1 MAKINKN
8 KNKNEVLLE
17 AKGLYKSYTQTSGFF
32 VRKQRVIKALN
43 NVSLFIKPGETL
55 AIVGES
61 GSGKSTLA
69 RCLLQ
74 LQAFEQGELFFKGK
88 NLTSLDE
95 KDKKHL
101 KRHIQM
107 VFQDPYASLNPR
119 MKIEEILEEGLVI
132 HDLGNKKV
140 RQTKVRSMIK
150 KVGLTVADLQ
160 KYPHQFSGGQRQ
172 RIGIARALIVEPE
185 LVICDEPVS
194 ALDVSIQ
201 AQILLL
207 LKDLQKE
214 LGLSY
219 LFISHDLRVVRHM
232 ADRIV
237 VMHQGKIVE
246 LGLTKSI
253 YEKPKANYTRELLN
267 AIPGKHFKF
276 KVS

>member
-8 KNKNEVLLE
+8 TVLLE
-17 AKGLYKSYTQTSGFF
+17 AKGLYKTYTQTSGFF
-32 VRKQRVIKALN
+32 VKKQRVIKALN
-43 NVSLFIKPGETL
+43 NVSVSIKKGETL

-74 LQAFEQGELFFKGK
+74 LLSLDQGELFFKGK
-88 NLTSLDE
+88 NLTTFDVE
-95 KDKKHL
+95 GKKYL

-119 MKIEEILEEGLVI
+119 MKISEILEEGLLI
-132 HDLGNKKV
+132 HDLGNKIV
-140 RQTKVRSMIK
+140 RDKKMRDMIK
-150 KVGLTVADLQ
+150 KVGLEVSDLN

-232 ADRIV
+232 ADSIA

-246 LGLTKSI
+246 QGSIKGI

-267 AIPGKHFKF
+267 AIPGNHFKF

>member
-1 MAKINKN
+1 MAKI
-8 KNKNEVLLE
+8 NKNEVLLE
-17 AKGLYKSYTQTSGFF
+17 AKGLYKTYTQTSGFF
-32 VRKQRVIKALN
+32 VKKQKIIKALN
-43 NVSLFIKPGETL
+43 NVSLSIKKGETL

-74 LQAFEQGELFFKGK
+74 LMSLDQGELFFKGK
-88 NLTSLDE
+88 NLISLDVE
-95 KDKKHL
+95 GKKYL

-119 MKIEEILEEGLVI
+119 MKIAEILEEGLLI
-132 HDLGNKKV
+132 HDLGNKIV
-140 RQTKVRSMIK
+140 RDKKMRDMIK
-150 KVGLTVADLQ
+150 KVGLEVSDLN

-207 LKDLQKE
+207 LKELQKE

-232 ADRIV
+232 ADNIA
-237 VMHQGKIVE
+237 VMHQGKILE
-246 LGLTKSI
+246 QGSIKGI

-267 AIPGKHFKF
+267 AIPGNHFKF

>member
-1 MAKINKN
+1 MAKKID
-8 KNKNEVLLE
+8 KNEMLLE
-17 AKGLYKSYTQTSGFF
+17 AKGLYKTYTQTSGFF
-32 VRKQRVIKALN
+32 VRKQRIIKALN
-43 NVSLFIKPGETL
+43 NVSLSIKKGQTL
-55 AIVGES
+55 AVVGES
-61 GSGKSTLA
+61 GSGKSSLA

-74 LQAFEQGELFFKGK
+74 LQAIDQGELFFKGQ
-88 NLTSLDE
+88 NMTSLNKLDS
-95 KDKKHL
+95 KSL
-101 KRHIQM
+101 KRNIQM

-132 HDLGNKKV
+132 HELGNKKA
-140 RQTKVRSMIK
+140 RQVKVRDMIK
-150 KVGLTVADLQ
+150 KVGLSVADLN

-172 RIGIARALIVEPE
+172 RIGIARALIVEPQ

-214 LGLSY
+214 FNLSY

-232 ADRIV
+232 ADEII

-246 LGLTKSI
+246 QGPTKGI

-267 AIPGKHFKF
+267 AIPGKHFNF

>member
-1 MAKINKN
+1 MAKINTN
-8 KNKNEVLLE
+8 AVLLE
-17 AKGLYKSYTQTSGFF
+17 AKGLYKTYTQTSGFF

-43 NVSLFIKPGETL
+43 NVSLSIKSGETL

-74 LQAFEQGELFFKGK
+74 LLSFDQGELFFKGK

-101 KRHIQM
+101 KRQIQM

-119 MKIEEILEEGLVI
+119 MKISEILEEGLVI

-150 KVGLTVADLQ
+150 KVGLTVPDLQ

-232 ADRIV
+232 ADRIM
-237 VMHQGKIVE
+237 VMHQGKVVE
-246 LGLTKSI
+246 QGLTKSI

>member
-1 MAKINKN
+1 MAKIV
-8 KNKNEVLLE
+8 KNEVLLE
-17 AKGLYKSYTQTSGFF
+17 AKGLYKTYTQTSGFF
-32 VRKQRVIKALN
+32 VKKQRVIKALN
-43 NVSLFIKPGETL
+43 HVSLSIKKGETL

-74 LQAFEQGELFFKGK
+74 LLSLDQGELFFKGK
-88 NLTSLDE
+88 NLNSLDV
-95 KDKKHL
+95 KDKKYL

-119 MKIEEILEEGLVI
+119 MKISEILEEGLLI
-132 HDLGNKKV
+132 HNLGHKIVRDKKM
-140 RQTKVRSMIK
+140 RDMIK
-150 KVGLTVADLQ
+150 KVGLEVSDLN

-232 ADRIV
+232 ADSIA

-246 LGLTKSI
+246 QGSIKGI

-267 AIPGKHFKF
+267 AIPGNHFKF

>member
-1 MAKINKN
+1 MAKINTN
-8 KNKNEVLLE
+8 TVLLE
-17 AKGLYKSYTQTSGFF
+17 AKGLYKTYTQTSGFF
-32 VRKQRVIKALN
+32 VKKQRIIKALN
-43 NVSLFIKPGETL
+43 NVSLSIKKGETL

-74 LQAFEQGELFFKGK
+74 LLSLDQGELFFKGK
-88 NLTSLDE
+88 NLTALDV
-95 KDKKHL
+95 KDKKYL

-119 MKIEEILEEGLVI
+119 MKIAEILEEGLLI
-132 HDLGNKKV
+132 HDLGDKFSRDKKM
-140 RQTKVRSMIK
+140 RDMIK
-150 KVGLTVADLQ
+150 KVGLEVSDLN

-232 ADRIV
+232 ADSIA

-246 LGLTKSI
+246 QGSIKGI

-267 AIPGKHFKF
+267 AIPGNHFKF

>member
-1 MAKINKN
+1 MTKN
-8 KNKNEVLLE
+8 IKNEVLLE
-17 AKGLYKSYTQTSGFF
+17 AKSLYKIYTQTSGFF
-32 VRKQRVIKALN
+32 LRKQRMIKALN
-43 NVSLFIKPGETL
+43 NVSLSIKKGETL

-74 LQAFEQGELFFKGK
+74 LQALDQGQLFFKGK
-88 NLTSLDE
+88 NLISLDG

-101 KRHIQM
+101 KRQIQM

-119 MKIEEILEEGLVI
+119 MKIGEILEEGLLI
-132 HDLGNKKV
+132 HALGNKNERIKKI
-140 RQTKVRSMIK
+140 RDMIK
-150 KVGLTVADLQ
+150 KVGLEVPDLA

-207 LKDLQKE
+207 LKELQKE
-214 LGLSY
+214 FQLSY

-232 ADRIV
+232 ANKIV

-246 LGLTKSI
+246 EGNTEEI
-253 YEKPKANYTRELLN
+253 YEKPRENYTRELLN
-267 AIPGKHFKF
+267 AIPGHHFKF

>member
-1 MAKINKN
+1 MAKINT
-8 KNKNEVLLE
+8 NEVLLE
-17 AKGLYKSYTQTSGFF
+17 AKGLYKTYTQTSGFF

-43 NVSLFIKPGETL
+43 NVSLSIKPGETL

-74 LQAFEQGELFFKGK
+74 LLSFDQGELFFKGK
-88 NLTSLDE
+88 NLTCLDE

-101 KRHIQM
+101 KRQIQM

-207 LKDLQKE
+207 LKALQKE

-237 VMHQGKIVE
+237 VMHQGKVVDQ
-246 LGLTKSI
+246 GLTKSI

-267 AIPGKHFKF
+267 AIPGNHFKF

>member
-1 MAKINKN
+1 MAKKID
-8 KNKNEVLLE
+8 KNEMLLE
-17 AKGLYKSYTQTSGFF
+17 AKGLYKTYMQTSGFF
-32 VRKQRVIKALN
+32 VRKQRIIKALN
-43 NVSLFIKPGETL
+43 KVSLSIKKGQTL
-55 AIVGES
+55 AVVGES
-61 GSGKSTLA
+61 GSGKSSLA

-74 LQAFEQGELFFKGK
+74 LQAIDQGELFFKGQ
-88 NLTSLDE
+88 NMTSLNKLDS
-95 KDKKHL
+95 KSL
-101 KRHIQM
+101 KRDIQM

-132 HDLGNKKV
+132 HELGNKKA
-140 RQTKVRSMIK
+140 RQVKVRDMIK
-150 KVGLTVADLQ
+150 KVGLSVADLN

-172 RIGIARALIVEPE
+172 RIGIARALIVEPQ

-214 LGLSY
+214 FNLSY

-232 ADRIV
+232 ADEII

-246 LGLTKSI
+246 QGPTKGI

-267 AIPGKHFKF
+267 AIPGKHFNF

>member
-8 KNKNEVLLE
+8 AVLLE
-17 AKGLYKSYTQTSGFF
+17 AKGLYKTYTQTSGFF
-32 VRKQRVIKALN
+32 VKKQRVIKALN
-43 NVSLFIKPGETL
+43 NVSLSIKKGETL

-74 LQAFEQGELFFKGK
+74 LLSLDQGELLFKGK
-88 NLTSLDE
+88 NLNSLDV
-95 KDKKHL
+95 KDKKYL

-119 MKIEEILEEGLVI
+119 MKIAEILEEGLLI
-132 HDLGNKKV
+132 HDLGDKFSRDKKM
-140 RQTKVRSMIK
+140 RDMIK
-150 KVGLTVADLQ
+150 KVGLEVSDLN

-232 ADRIV
+232 ADSIA

-246 LGLTKSI
+246 QGSIKGI

-267 AIPGKHFKF
+267 AIPGNHFKF

>member
-1 MAKINKN
+1 MASKN
-8 KNKNEVLLE
+8 IKHETLLE
-17 AKGLYKSYTQTSGFF
+17 AKGLYKTYTQTSGFF
-32 VRKQRVIKALN
+32 VRRQRTIKALN
-43 NVSLFIKPGETL
+43 NVSLSIKKGETL
-55 AIVGES
+55 AVVGES

-74 LQAFEQGELFFKGK
+74 LLSLDEGELFFKGK
-88 NLTSLDE
+88 KVMALKADE
-95 KDKKHL
+95 KKHL

-119 MKIEEILEEGLVI
+119 MKIGEILEEGLLI
-132 HDLGNKKV
+132 HGLGNKNARDKKI
-140 RQTKVRSMIK
+140 RDMIK
-150 KVGLTVADLQ
+150 KVGLEVADLT

-207 LKDLQKE
+207 LKELQKE

-232 ADRIV
+232 ADNIV

-246 LGLTKSI
+246 QGSVKRI

-267 AIPGKHFKF
+267 AIPGKHFNF

>member
-1 MAKINKN
+1 MVKIV
-8 KNKNEVLLE
+8 KNEVLLE
-17 AKGLYKSYTQTSGFF
+17 ANGLYKTYTQTSGFF
-32 VRKQRVIKALN
+32 VKKQRVIKALN
-43 NVSLFIKPGETL
+43 NVSLSIKKGETL

-74 LQAFEQGELFFKGK
+74 LLSLDQGELFFKGK
-88 NLTSLDE
+88 NLNSLDV
-95 KDKKHL
+95 KDKKYL

-119 MKIEEILEEGLVI
+119 MKISEILEEGLLI
-132 HDLGNKKV
+132 HDLGDKFSRDKKM
-140 RQTKVRSMIK
+140 RDMIK
-150 KVGLTVADLQ
+150 KVGLEVSDLN

-207 LKDLQKE
+207 LKELQKE

-232 ADRIV
+232 ADSIA
-237 VMHQGKIVE
+237 VMHLGKIVE
-246 LGLTKSI
+246 QGSIKGI

-267 AIPGKHFKF
+267 AIPGNHFKF

>member
-1 MAKINKN
+1 MAKKIDQ
-8 KNKNEVLLE
+8 NEMLLE
-17 AKGLYKSYTQTSGFF
+17 AKGLYKTYTQTSGFF
-32 VRKQRVIKALN
+32 VRKQRIIKALN
-43 NVSLFIKPGETL
+43 KVSLSIKKGQTL
-55 AIVGES
+55 AVVGES
-61 GSGKSTLA
+61 GSGKSSLA

-74 LQAFEQGELFFKGK
+74 LQAIDQGELFFKGQ
-88 NLTSLDE
+88 NMTSLNKLDS
-95 KDKKHL
+95 KSL
-101 KRHIQM
+101 KRNIQM

-132 HDLGNKKV
+132 HELGNKKA
-140 RQTKVRSMIK
+140 RQVKVRDMIK
-150 KVGLTVADLQ
+150 KVGLSVADLN

-172 RIGIARALIVEPE
+172 RIGIARALIVEPQ

-214 LGLSY
+214 FNLSY

-232 ADRIV
+232 ADEII

-246 LGLTKSI
+246 QGPTKGI

-267 AIPGKHFKF
+267 AIPGKHFNF

>member
-1 MAKINKN
+1 MAKML
-8 KNKNEVLLE
+8 KNEVLLE
-17 AKGLYKSYTQTSGFF
+17 AKGLYKTYTQTSGFF
-32 VRKQRVIKALN
+32 VKKQRTIKALN
-43 NVSLFIKPGETL
+43 NVSLSIKKGETL

-74 LQAFEQGELFFKGK
+74 LLSLDQGELFFKGK
-88 NLTSLDE
+88 NLNSLDV
-95 KDKKHL
+95 KDKKYL

-119 MKIEEILEEGLVI
+119 MKISEILEEGLLI
-132 HDLGNKKV
+132 HDLGDKFSRDKKM
-140 RQTKVRSMIK
+140 RDMIK
-150 KVGLTVADLQ
+150 KVGLEVSDLN

-232 ADRIV
+232 ADNIA

-246 LGLTKSI
+246 QGSIKGI
-253 YEKPKANYTRELLN
+253 YEKPKAHYTRELLN
-267 AIPGKHFKF
+267 AIPGNHFKF

>member
-8 KNKNEVLLE
+8 AVLLE
-17 AKGLYKSYTQTSGFF
+17 AKGLYKTYTQTSGFF
-32 VRKQRVIKALN
+32 VKKQRIIKALN
-43 NVSLFIKPGETL
+43 NVSLSIKKGETL

-74 LQAFEQGELFFKGK
+74 LLSLDQGELFFKGK
-88 NLTSLDE
+88 NLNSLDV
-95 KDKKHL
+95 KDKKYL

-119 MKIEEILEEGLVI
+119 MKISEILEEGLLI
-132 HDLGNKKV
+132 HDLGDKFSRDKKM
-140 RQTKVRSMIK
+140 RDMIK
-150 KVGLTVADLQ
+150 KVGLEVSDLN

-232 ADRIV
+232 ADSIA

-246 LGLTKSI
+246 QGSIKVI
-253 YEKPKANYTRELLN
+253 YEKPKAHYTRELLN
-267 AIPGKHFKF
+267 AIPGNHFKF

>member
-1 MAKINKN
+1 MAKI
-8 KNKNEVLLE
+8 NKNEVLLE
-17 AKGLYKSYTQTSGFF
+17 AKGLYKTYTQTSGFF
-32 VRKQRVIKALN
+32 VKKQRIIKALN
-43 NVSLFIKPGETL
+43 NVSLSIKKGETL

-74 LQAFEQGELFFKGK
+74 LLSLDEGELFFKGK
-88 NLTSLDE
+88 NLNSLDVE
-95 KDKKHL
+95 GKKYL

-119 MKIEEILEEGLVI
+119 MKIAEILEEGLLI
-132 HDLGNKKV
+132 HDLGDKFSRDKKM
-140 RQTKVRSMIK
+140 RDMIK
-150 KVGLTVADLQ
+150 KVGLEVSDLN

-232 ADRIV
+232 ADSIA

-246 LGLTKSI
+246 QGSIKGI

-267 AIPGKHFKF
+267 AIPGNHFKF

>member
-1 MAKINKN
+1 MAKI
-8 KNKNEVLLE
+8 NKNEVLLE
-17 AKGLYKSYTQTSGFF
+17 AKGLYKTYTQTSGFF
-32 VRKQRVIKALN
+32 VKKQRIIKALN
-43 NVSLFIKPGETL
+43 NVSLSIKKGETL

-74 LQAFEQGELFFKGK
+74 LLSLDQGELFFKGK
-88 NLTSLDE
+88 NLTTLDVE
-95 KDKKHL
+95 GKKYL

-119 MKIEEILEEGLVI
+119 MKIAEILEEGLLI
-132 HDLGNKKV
+132 HDLGNKIV
-140 RQTKVRSMIK
+140 RDKKMRDMIK
-150 KVGLTVADLQ
+150 KVGLEASDLN

-207 LKDLQKE
+207 LKELQKE

-232 ADRIV
+232 ADSIA

-246 LGLTKSI
+246 QGSIKGI
-253 YEKPKANYTRELLN
+253 YEKPKVNYTRELLN
-267 AIPGKHFKF
+267 AIPGNHFKF

>member
-1 MAKINKN
+1 MAKNI
-8 KNKNEVLLE
+8 KNEMLLE
-17 AKGLYKSYTQTSGFF
+17 AKGLYKTYSQTSGFF
-32 VRKQRVIKALN
+32 VRRQSTIKALN
-43 NVSLFIKPGETL
+43 NVSLSIKKGETL

-74 LQAFEQGELFFKGK
+74 LLSLDQGELFFKGK
-88 NLTSLDE
+88 NLKTLNV
-95 KDKKHL
+95 KDKKDL

-119 MKIEEILEEGLVI
+119 MKIGEILEEGLLI
-132 HDLGNKKV
+132 HGLGDKRSRDKKI
-140 RQTKVRSMIK
+140 RDMIK
-150 KVGLTVADLQ
+150 KVGLEVADVH

-172 RIGIARALIVEPE
+172 RIGIARALIVDPE

-207 LKDLQKE
+207 LKELQKE

-232 ADRIV
+232 ADHIV

-246 LGLTKSI
+246 QGSVKSI
-253 YEKPKANYTRELLN
+253 YEKPKAHYTRELLN
-267 AIPGKHFKF
+267 AIPGKHFNF

>member
-1 MAKINKN
+1 MAKKID
-8 KNKNEVLLE
+8 KNEMLLE
-17 AKGLYKSYTQTSGFF
+17 AKGLYKTYTQTSGFF
-32 VRKQRVIKALN
+32 VRKQRIIKALN
-43 NVSLFIKPGETL
+43 KVSLSIKKGQTL
-55 AIVGES
+55 AVVGES
-61 GSGKSTLA
+61 GSGKSSLA

-74 LQAFEQGELFFKGK
+74 LQAIDQGELFFKGQ
-88 NLTSLDE
+88 NMTSLNKLDS
-95 KDKKHL
+95 KSL
-101 KRHIQM
+101 KRDIQM

-132 HDLGNKKV
+132 HELGNKKT
-140 RQTKVRSMIK
+140 RQVKVRDMIK
-150 KVGLTVADLQ
+150 KVGLSVADLN

-172 RIGIARALIVEPE
+172 RIGIARALIVEPQ

-214 LGLSY
+214 FNLSY

-232 ADRIV
+232 ADEII

-246 LGLTKSI
+246 QGRTKGI

-267 AIPGKHFKF
+267 AIPGKHFNF

>member
-1 MAKINKN
+1 MAKML
-8 KNKNEVLLE
+8 KNEVLLE
-17 AKGLYKSYTQTSGFF
+17 AKGLYKTYTQTSGFF
-32 VRKQRVIKALN
+32 IKKQRVIKALN
-43 NVSLFIKPGETL
+43 NVSLSIKKGETL

-74 LQAFEQGELFFKGK
+74 LLSLDQGELFFKGK
-88 NLTSLDE
+88 NLTSLDVE
-95 KDKKHL
+95 GKKYL

-119 MKIEEILEEGLVI
+119 MKIAEILEEGLLI
-132 HDLGNKKV
+132 HDLGHKIVRDKKM
-140 RQTKVRSMIK
+140 RDMIK
-150 KVGLTVADLQ
+150 KVGLDVSDLN

-172 RIGIARALIVEPE
+172 RIGIARALIVDPE

-207 LKDLQKE
+207 LKALQKE

-232 ADRIV
+232 ADSIA

-246 LGLTKSI
+246 QGSIKGI

-267 AIPGKHFKF
+267 AIPGNHFKF

>member
-1 MAKINKN
+1 MAKINTN
-8 KNKNEVLLE
+8 AVLLE
-17 AKGLYKSYTQTSGFF
+17 AKGLYKTYTQTSGFF

-43 NVSLFIKPGETL
+43 NVSLSIKPGETL

-74 LQAFEQGELFFKGK
+74 LLSFDQGELFFKGK
-88 NLTSLDE
+88 NLTSLDD

-101 KRHIQM
+101 KRQIQM

-132 HDLGNKKV
+132 HNLGNKKV
-140 RQTKVRSMIK
+140 RQIKVRSMIK
-150 KVGLTVADLQ
+150 KVGLTVPDLQ

-237 VMHQGKIVE
+237 VMYQGKVVE
-246 LGLTKSI
+246 QGITKSI

-267 AIPGKHFKF
+267 AIPGNHFKF
-276 KVS
+276 KVSQFF

>member
-8 KNKNEVLLE
+8 AVLLE
-17 AKGLYKSYTQTSGFF
+17 AKGLYKTYTQTSGFF
-32 VRKQRVIKALN
+32 VKKQRIIKALN
-43 NVSLFIKPGETL
+43 NVSLSIKKGETL

-74 LQAFEQGELFFKGK
+74 LLSLDQGEIFFKGK
-88 NLTSLDE
+88 NLNSLDAE
-95 KDKKHL
+95 GKKYL

-119 MKIEEILEEGLVI
+119 MKISEILEEGLLI
-132 HDLGNKKV
+132 HDLGDKFSRDKKM
-140 RQTKVRSMIK
+140 RDMIK
-150 KVGLTVADLQ
+150 KVGLEVSDLN

-232 ADRIV
+232 ADSIA

-246 LGLTKSI
+246 QGSIKGI
-253 YEKPKANYTRELLN
+253 YEKPKAHYTRELLN
-267 AIPGKHFKF
+267 AIPGNHFKF

>member
-8 KNKNEVLLE
+8 AVLLE
-17 AKGLYKSYTQTSGFF
+17 AKGLYKTYTQTSGFF
-32 VRKQRVIKALN
+32 VKKQRIIKALN
-43 NVSLFIKPGETL
+43 NVSLSIKKGETL

-74 LQAFEQGELFFKGK
+74 LLSLDQGELFFKGK
-88 NLTSLDE
+88 NLNSLDVE
-95 KDKKHL
+95 GKKYL

-119 MKIEEILEEGLVI
+119 MKISEILEEGLLI
-132 HDLGNKKV
+132 HDLGDKFSRDKKM
-140 RQTKVRSMIK
+140 RDMIK
-150 KVGLTVADLQ
+150 KVGLEVSDLN

-207 LKDLQKE
+207 LKELQKE

-232 ADRIV
+232 ADSIA

-246 LGLTKSI
+246 QGSIKGI
-253 YEKPKANYTRELLN
+253 YEKPKAHYTRELLN
-267 AIPGKHFKF
+267 AIPGNHFKF

>member
-8 KNKNEVLLE
+8 TVLLE
-17 AKGLYKSYTQTSGFF
+17 AKGLYKTYTQTSGFF
-32 VRKQRVIKALN
+32 VKKQRIIKALN
-43 NVSLFIKPGETL
+43 NVSLSIKKGETL

-74 LQAFEQGELFFKGK
+74 LLSLDQGELFFKGK
-88 NLTSLDE
+88 NLNSLDVE
-95 KDKKHL
+95 GKKYL

-119 MKIEEILEEGLVI
+119 MKIAEILEEGLLI
-132 HDLGNKKV
+132 HDLGDKFSRDKKM
-140 RQTKVRSMIK
+140 RDMIK
-150 KVGLTVADLQ
+150 KVGLEVSDLN

-232 ADRIV
+232 ADSIA

-246 LGLTKSI
+246 QGSIKGI

-267 AIPGKHFKF
+267 AIPGNHFKF

>member
-1 MAKINKN
+1 MAKM
-8 KNKNEVLLE
+8 NKNEVLLE
-17 AKGLYKSYTQTSGFF
+17 AKGLYKTYTQTSGFF
-32 VRKQRVIKALN
+32 VKKQRIIKALN
-43 NVSLFIKPGETL
+43 NVSLSIKKGETL

-74 LQAFEQGELFFKGK
+74 LLSLDQGELFFRGK
-88 NLTSLDE
+88 NLTSLDVE
-95 KDKKHL
+95 GKKYL

-119 MKIEEILEEGLVI
+119 MKIAEILEEGLLI
-132 HDLGNKKV
+132 HDLGDKIVRDKKM
-140 RQTKVRSMIK
+140 RDMIK
-150 KVGLTVADLQ
+150 KVGLEVSDLN

-232 ADRIV
+232 ADSIA

-246 LGLTKSI
+246 QGSIKGI

-267 AIPGKHFKF
+267 AIPGNHFKF

>member
-1 MAKINKN
+1 MAKINTN
-8 KNKNEVLLE
+8 AVLLE
-17 AKGLYKSYTQTSGFF
+17 AKGLYKTYTQTSGFF

-43 NVSLFIKPGETL
+43 NVSLSIKPGETL

-74 LQAFEQGELFFKGK
+74 LLSFDQGELFFKGK
-88 NLTSLDE
+88 NLTSLDD
-95 KDKKHL
+95 KAKKHL
-101 KRHIQM
+101 KRQIQM

-150 KVGLTVADLQ
+150 KVGLTVPDLQ

-237 VMHQGKIVE
+237 VMHQGKVVE
-246 LGLTKSI
+246 QGLTKNI

-267 AIPGKHFKF
+267 AIPGNHFKF